1 MHGLINQSIRY
12 FIIDTYGPRSW
23 EAVIRLAGLRSLSFE
38 AMLSYDDVLTDRM
51 IEAGVQILGRPR
63 EALLEDLGHYLVS
76 NASVTSVR
84 RLLRFSGVNFVD
96 FVNALEEFPERG
108 HLALPDLD
116 LPELEVVDQGGG
128 QFLLKCIAILDGT
141 GHIMVGMLRAMA
153 DDYGALVTLENL
165 GADTQPAI
173 AGPLTSEGGRPR
185 PEYITIRIADQS
197 LYAPRPF
204 HLGAELA

>member
-1 MHGLINQSIRY
+1 MHGLINQSIQY

-23 EAVIRLAGLRSLSFE
+23 EAVIRLAGIRTVKFE
-38 AMLSYDDVLTDRM
+38 AMLSYDDAMTDKM
-51 IEAGVQILGRPR
+51 IEAGVRILGRPR
-63 EALLEDLGHYLVS
+63 DALLEDLGHYLVS

-116 LPELEVVDQGGG
+116 LPELEVLDQGGG
-128 QFLLKCIAILDGT
+128 LFILKCIAILEGT

-153 DDYGALVTLENL
+153 DDYGALVTLEHL
-165 GADTQPAI
+165 GHDALTAWHG
-173 AGPLTSEGGRPR
+173 GPEGGHHR

-197 LYAPRPF
+197 LYAARPF
-204 HLGAELA
+204 HLGMEMV